1 MGLAWPFFGMQ
12 RTAKGLAGQ
21 SGFVRR
27 PAKGTA
33 ASTSSP
39 PQAVGFVGRY
49 LRPLGLPSLRVT
61 RVWRAVSLEI
71 SVFQWRHLSKP
82 SFKWRRSVNEAVLTR
97 TTTDT
102 NQSAPGAGA
111 PTGDFWKR
119 SGQHE
124 PRRVPGHGAPLIGV
138 VFHWAHTFQRS
149 RPHQSDTRHEPKRT
163 GSECPHRRSGSE
175 ADSMSRGG
183 YPVTGRPSSK
193 SPSNRR
199 RSFNEVVFHQT
210 HAISEAARQS
220 AVFSFSVDTETVAAS
235 RRSCPSTS
243 RFVRATDST
252 KSCHGTSVMPT
263 SPRWP
268 FSPSSQRP
276 VTG

>member
-1 MGLAWPFFGMQ
+1 MQ

-33 ASTSSP
+33 ASTSSQ
-39 PQAVGFVGRY
+39 PQAVMDSSADTSAPLASRLAGSKSLASCLPRDIGFSIG
-49 LRPLGLPSLRVT
+49 
-61 RVWRAVSLEI
+61 
-71 SVFQWRHLSKP
+71 HLSKP
-82 SFKWRRSVNEAVLTR
+82 SSYRMRLVELSSQRRRPVNEAVPTR
-97 TTTDT
+97 ATPDT
-102 NQSAPGAGA
+102 NRSAPGAGT

-124 PRRVPGHGAPLIGV
+124 PRRVPGHGAPSI
-138 VFHWAHTFQRS
+138 
-149 RPHQSDTRHEPKRT
+149 
-163 GSECPHRRSGSE
+163 
-175 ADSMSRGG
+175 
-183 YPVTGRPSSK
+183 
-193 SPSNRR
+193 
-199 RSFNEVVFHQT
+199 EVVFQPLR
-210 HAISEAARQS
+210 SVNG
-220 AVFSFSVDTETVAAS
+220 AVPVQSVDLPDIETDAAS

-268 FSPSSQRP
+268 FSPSSHRP